1 MLYNLRNLKRIY
13 GDRTVLDIDQLDIE
27 PEKIYT
33 LIGPNGAGKT
43 TLIDHFCRPRV
54 EEEHDYLRVKVS
66 SPRGALEATAIVTK
80 RLQPFKI
87 GGAMVHQVGL
97 PWHYGWRMPTNGM
110 EESANLLT
118 PATGDPNTRIPETKA
133 FMVNVAKV

>member
-1 MLYNLRNLKRIY
+1 MSEELGKLKGI
-13 GDRTVLDIDQLDIE
+13 
-27 PEKIYT
+27 K
-33 LIGPNGAGKT
+33 NGA
-43 TLIDHFCRPRV
+43 
-54 EEEHDYLRVKVS
+54 RVKVS

-97 PWHYGWRMPTNGM
+97 PWHYGWRMPTNGL

-133 FMVNVAKV
+133 FMVNVAKT

>member
-1 MLYNLRNLKRIY
+1 MQPQVFVEMSKELAKLKGIN
-13 GDRTVLDIDQLDIE
+13 
-27 PEKIYT
+27 
-33 LIGPNGAGKT
+33 NGE
-43 TLIDHFCRPRV
+43 RV
-54 EEEHDYLRVKVS
+54 NVS
-66 SPRGALEATAIVTK
+66 SPRGALEATAIVTA

-87 GGAMVHQVGL
+87 GGAIVHQVGL
-97 PWHYGWRMPTNGM
+97 PWHYGWRMPRNGK